1 MTMGDLWRPATIK
14 EVLGRHGFRF
24 SKALGQNF
32 LIDPRVVPPHGRG
45 ERRGGVRRGHRGGAG
60 PGGAHLR
67 ACPGGQKGGGHRAG
81 PAAVP
86 RAGETLADCPNV
98 ELVQGD
104 VLKLDLHALIQEKF
118 GGQEVCVC
126 ANLPYYI
133 TSPVIMGL
141 LEGGLPLKSITVMV
155 QKEAAERIC
164 AQPGQRACGAVSV
177 SVHYHSQPQVLFGVS
192 RGSSAAPAPRGLGG
206 HPPGPAPG
214 APGAGGGRGL
224 VFPGEPGR
232 LCPAPENRGKLHL
245 RLPGAAQGPGGGGP
259 GGRRASPQM
268 PGPNT
273 LSLEQFAALANALP
287 PLAKRGRIVYNSGR
301 KPGREGDPWTGWRRI

>member
-32 LIDPRVVPPHGRG
+32 LIDPRVCPRMAA
-45 ERRGGVRRGHRGGAG
+45 ESGAAECAGAIEVG
-60 PGGAHLR
+60 PGLGVLTYELAQVAKKVVAIELDQR
-67 ACPGGQKGGGHRAG
+67 LFP
-81 PAAVP
+81 VL
-86 RAGETLADCPNV
+86 GETLADCPNV
-98 ELVQGD
+98 EMVQGD

-141 LEGGLPLKSITVMV
+141 LEGGLPLRSITVMV
-155 QKEAAERIC
+155 QKEAVERIC

-192 RGSSAAPAPRGLGG
+192 RGSFLPPPNVDSAVIRLDLRRE
-206 HPPGPAPG
+206 PPVQVADEGWFFRVSRA
-214 APGAGGGRGL
+214 AFAQRRKTAANSISASL
-224 VFPGEPGR
+224 S
-232 LCPAPENRGKLHL
+232 
-245 RLPGAAQGPGGGGP
+245 LPKAQVEAALGAAGIPANA
-259 GGRRASPQM
+259 RAEQ
-268 PGPNT
+268 

-287 PLAKRGRIVYNSGR
+287 PLAK
-301 KPGREGDPWTGWRRI
+301 PGEDRV